1 MIISVE
7 NTTVPLMSPPPD
19 PEVIYQDQDLLVLF
33 KPARMYVHP
42 PESRFARQNA
52 TGTTCLQ
59 WIKENLDVYAKPI
72 HRLDF
77 ATEGLVI
84 FGLNQPATRKLNE
97 AIKDHRIRKKYHA
110 IVRGWFRNEHGD
122 ITTPL
127 ELDSTGELVDC
138 LTKYKTLHKIEL
150 PISVNSQFPTSRY
163 SWLDIELI
171 TGRWHQIRRH
181 MNREAHP
188 IIGDREHGDSH
199 HNRFFREKFGVDG
212 LCLKA
217 YEIQFDHPVENK
229 IIKLQAPMTS
239 HWTILSDVFNPSSK
253 APHCPEKVI

>member
-1 MIISVE
+1 ME
-7 NTTVPLMSPPPD
+7 LTPETVVAELHLLPPPPD
-19 PEVIYQDQDLLVLF
+19 PEVVYQDEDLLVLF

-42 PESRFARQNA
+42 PESRFARQNV

-59 WIKENLDVYAKPI
+59 WIKENLKVYAKPI

-84 FGLNQPATRKLNE
+84 FGLNQPATKKMNE
-97 AIKDHRIRKKYHA
+97 DIRAHRVKKKYHA
-110 IVRGWFRNEHGD
+110 VVRGWFRNENGD

-138 LTKYKTLHKIEL
+138 LTKYKTIHKIEL
-150 PISVNSQFPTSRY
+150 PFSVNSKFSTTRY

-199 HNRFFREKFGVDG
+199 HNRFFREQFGVDG

-217 YEIQFDHPVENK
+217 YEIQFEHPVENK
-229 IIKLQAPMTS
+229 IVKLQAPMTTE
-239 HWTILSDVFNPSSK
+239 WTKLTDVFISSPPIAK
-253 APHCPEKVI
+253 N

>member
-1 MIISVE
+1 MLD
-7 NTTVPLMSPPPD
+7 NPA
-19 PEVIYQDQDLLVLF
+19 VIHHDNDLLVLF

-42 PESRFARQNA
+42 PESRFARQNV

-59 WIKENLDVYAKPI
+59 WIRENLDLHAKPI

-84 FGLNQPATRKLNE
+84 FGLNQPATKKMNE
-97 AIKDHRIRKKYHA
+97 EIKNHRIKKKYHA
-110 IVRGWFRNEHGD
+110 AVRGWFKNENGE
-122 ITTPL
+122 IATPL
-127 ELDSTGELVDC
+127 ELDSTGGLADC
-138 LTKYKTLHKIEL
+138 LTKYQTVSKIEL
-150 PISVNSQFPTSRY
+150 PFSVNSKFPTSRY
-163 SWLDIELI
+163 SFLDIQLI

-199 HNRFFREKFGVDG
+199 HNRFFRDQFGVDG

-217 YEIQFDHPVENK
+217 YEIEFEHPVENK
-229 IIKLQAPMTS
+229 IVRLEAPMTNE
-239 HWTILSDVFNPSSK
+239 WKKLTQIFQP
-253 APHCPEKVI
+253 I

>member
-1 MIISVE
+1 MSENPSV
-7 NTTVPLMSPPPD
+7 
-19 PEVIYQDQDLLVLF
+19 IHQDSDLLVLF

-42 PESRFARQNA
+42 PESRFARQNV

-59 WIKENLDVYAKPI
+59 WIKENLDLSAKPI

-84 FGLNQPATRKLNE
+84 FGLNQPATKKMNE
-97 AIKDHRIRKKYHA
+97 EIRNHRIKKKYHA
-110 IVRGWFRNEHGD
+110 VVRGWFKNESGE
-122 ITTPL
+122 ISTPL

-138 LTKYKTLHKIEL
+138 LTKYNTLAKIEL
-150 PISVNSQFPTSRY
+150 PFSVNSKFPTSRY
-163 SWLDIELI
+163 SFLDIQLI

-199 HNRFFREKFGVDG
+199 HNRFFRDQFAVDG

-217 YEIQFDHPVENK
+217 YEIEFEHPVENK
-229 IIKLQAPMTS
+229 IVRLEAPMTNE
-239 HWTILSDVFNPSSK
+239 WQKLMTVFKFKENL
-253 APHCPEKVI
+253 